1 VYLSLI
7 IGLLTDSVGLGF
19 PSLAEAVTSVF
30 MVLHEETKTKRDRD
44 ISVFFILFFS
54 VERMKRIF
62 YL

>member
-1 VYLSLI
+1 
-7 IGLLTDSVGLGF
+7 LLTDSVGLGF

-30 MVLHEETKTKRDRD
+30 MVLQEETKTKRDRD